1 MQILMAERVNAKD
14 VLDANARIKRT
25 FTATITGFFRNTGS
39 NPWDD
44 YEFVRAEQG
53 TLETYPGC
61 NVQLE
66 EHGTRL
72 RMLKE
77 GRIIRIAWNPSDDD
91 PESIRNGGPGER
103 RRYFVKTYLE
113 AYDDPAG
120 LGAAAV
126 IARKLT

>member
-1 MQILMAERVNAKD
+1 MPERVNAKD

-25 FTATITGFFRNTGS
+25 FTATITGYFRNTGP

-44 YEFVRAEQG
+44 HEFIRVEQG
-53 TLETYPGC
+53 TVETYPGC
-61 NVQLE
+61 SVQLE
-66 EHGTRL
+66 EQGTRL

-77 GRIIRIAWNPSDDD
+77 GRVIRIAWAPGDDD
-91 PESIRNGGPGER
+91 PESIRNGSPGER

-113 AYDDPAG
+113 AYDEAPG

-126 IARKLT
+126 IVRKLT